1 MQRERRKREQ
11 RAVGASRPPYPQ
23 YSNRGVLN
31 KTKLPEHRVETLTHR
46 HFRVK
51 SENVDGTPNPSFR
64 QNMKSQGH
72 RRTRIVTGI
81 PRIPLW
87 HTSSSS
93 LQKDGET
100 LIAGQSCIRRFA
112 VFVINYLARC
122 AYSVKSFATLSP
134 SVVVA
139 TSIPYAR
146 ITARSLFWCALR
158 NSLGI
163 VRSSYRS
170 A

>member
-1 MQRERRKREQ
+1 MWMAHPIHHFVRTWNLK
-11 RAVGASRPPYPQ
+11 APPN
-23 YSNRGVLN
+23 SHCNRG
-31 KTKLPEHRVETLTHR
+31 
-46 HFRVK
+46 
-51 SENVDGTPNPSFR
+51 SADTPLAHQVHYSY
-64 QNMKSQGH
+64 K
-72 RRTRIVTGI
+72 I
-81 PRIPLW
+81 
-87 HTSSSS
+87 
-93 LQKDGET
+93 DGEAW
-100 LIAGQSCIRRFA
+100 IAGLSCYPRFA

-122 AYSVKSFATLSP
+122 AYSVKSFATLSL